1 MILYLIPVDMRTCWE
16 PVYSFLCHLWP
27 YSLSPATVRGGRGV
41 KCSSA
46 TRIQRV
52 IGCDTCW
59 SGRYYPGCSLFWSVR
74 LRSVWPCWRAACY
87 TGDWVQCRWHTRR
100 RVWCESLSGDNQTAA
115 GSADAVLHLNFS
127 VGRGRVT
134 FLIFGCSR
142 DETRVVFT
150 MALVRKQNGHL
161 LKKSSHLCH
170 IKETCFHH
178 DGNIWSWWEASVL
191 MRTFW
196 YVEGSP
202 GEQGNVQKW
211 KTLKRF
217 SNDQSN
223 RPIFLNCVINKSADC
238 CSSVGLQ
245 TAGGSLA
252 SSALWILQV
261 RW

>member
-1 MILYLIPVDMRTCWE
+1 MRTCWE

-100 RVWCESLSGDNQTAA
+100 RVWCESLSADNQTAA

-127 VGRGRVT
+127 VGRGCVT

-150 MALVRKQNGHL
+150 MAWFANRTAIFWRNPHIFVILRRRVSTMTETSGHDEKQV
-161 LKKSSHLCH
+161 
-170 IKETCFHH
+170 F
-178 DGNIWSWWEASVL
+178 
-191 MRTFW
+191 
-196 YVEGSP
+196 
-202 GEQGNVQKW
+202 
-211 KTLKRF
+211 
-217 SNDQSN
+217 
-223 RPIFLNCVINKSADC
+223 
-238 CSSVGLQ
+238 
-245 TAGGSLA
+245 
-252 SSALWILQV
+252 
-261 RW
+261 